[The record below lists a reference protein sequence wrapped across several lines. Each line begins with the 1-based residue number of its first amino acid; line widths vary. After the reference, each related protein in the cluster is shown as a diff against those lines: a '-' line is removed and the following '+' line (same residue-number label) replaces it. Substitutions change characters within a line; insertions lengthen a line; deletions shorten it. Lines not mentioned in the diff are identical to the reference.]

1 MDRRDS
7 FRTILVGS
15 LATGLLLQ
23 SCSTEEEKKSLES
36 SIKAYGRTPK
46 EKEHDAKM
54 FAQVFFTEHELK
66 TITVLANLILPPGL
80 GTIEQAG
87 VPEFIEFMAK
97 DYPPF
102 QVPLRGGLK
111 MLDRLSFDA
120 FEKDFISLS
129 ESQQKSI
136 LDPMAFPV
144 ENVPMDKQSKEIQFF
159 NTMKNLTMTGYY
171 TSQIGIEELGYA
183 GNIPNVWDGVPQ
195 HVLDKYN
202 LAYEPEWLAK
212 CIDQSTREEIAQWD
226 EDGNLL

>member
-1 MDRRDS
+1 
-7 FRTILVGS
+7 
-15 LATGLLLQ
+15 
-23 SCSTEEEKKSLES
+23 
-36 SIKAYGRTPK
+36 
-46 EKEHDAKM
+46 
-54 FAQVFFTEHELK
+54 
-66 TITVLANLILPPGL
+66 L